1 MSARFTL
8 DERIDAFSLMASLV
22 QNVGPSDLDD
32 KEEVRLYDKAQALAE
47 MLMLEAME
55 ERDVRDLVASSVK
68 ADPSWKN
75 NMATLRKLARR
86 SVRTLT
92 DS

>member
-1 MSARFTL
+1 MNARFTL
-8 DERIDAFSLMASLV
+8 EERIDAFSLMASLV
-22 QNVGPSDLDD
+22 ENVGPSGLDD
-32 KEEVRLYDKAQALAE
+32 KKEVRLYDKAQALAE

-55 ERDVRDLVASSVK
+55 ERDVRDLIAASVK

-75 NMATLRKLARR
+75 NMAKLRKLARQ